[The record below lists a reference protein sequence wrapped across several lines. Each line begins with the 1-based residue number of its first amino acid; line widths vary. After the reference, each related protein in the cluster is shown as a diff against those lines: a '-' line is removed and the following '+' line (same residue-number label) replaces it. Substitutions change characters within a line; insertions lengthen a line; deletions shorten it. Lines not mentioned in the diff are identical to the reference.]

1 MSVDYSGV
9 SAGIIGKAEN
19 EFQSKKTTGNS
30 TLGKD
35 AFLTLLVTQMK
46 YQDPMNPTSDK
57 EFLAQLA
64 QFTSLEQL
72 TNINTGIEK
81 LTTAT
86 NQQQMFSAA
95 GFIGK
100 EVKAEG
106 DSLSKSGDTVSK
118 LFYTLPEAASKVT
131 INILDAN
138 GNIVRTVDQGAKG
151 AGEQTYAWDGKDWLG
166 NEQGDGVYFAGISA
180 VKADG
185 KSMLVSTT
193 VTGVVA
199 GVSTDSSGGYLLET
213 KDGRKLSLLNVKGI
227 VNATE

>member
-9 SAGIIGKAEN
+9 SAGIIGKAES
-19 EFQSKKTTGNS
+19 EFQSNKTTGNS

-138 GNIVRTVDQGAKG
+138 GNIVRTVDQGAKA

-185 KSMLVSTT
+185 TSMLVSTT
-193 VTGVVA
+193 VTGVVS

-227 VNATE
+227 VNSTE

>member
-9 SAGIIGKAEN
+9 SAGIIGRAES
-19 EFQSKKTTGNS
+19 EFQSQKATGNS

-35 AFLTLLVTQMK
+35 AFLTLLVAQMK

-106 DSLSKSGDTVSK
+106 DSLSKTGDTVSK

-131 INILDAN
+131 INLLDAN
-138 GNIVRTVDQGAKG
+138 GNIVRTVDQGAKA
-151 AGEQTYAWDGKDWLG
+151 AGEQNYAWDGEDWLG
-166 NEQGDGVYFAGISA
+166 NEQPDGIYFAGISA

-185 KSMLVSTT
+185 TSMLVSTT

-227 VNATE
+227 VNATQ